1 MRNELSDSLRML
13 YAQIGPEF
21 LNNIADSIERQE
33 RQIERLKRLLLD
45 AEEFVS
51 GDLRREIHQE
61 LRS

>member
-1 MRNELSDSLRML
+1 ML